1 MAITTEFVLNYLKTE
16 GAVHAGVA
24 TPETLKGGPPSADI
38 SYVMPTAKTA
48 IVFALPLKLEN
59 IPPYLA
65 KKDRLSFETDYIR
78 TSSLGDGI
86 AVKLANLL
94 KAMGFPSVP
103 LAVNE
108 VYRDGPPED
117 KKYMYPDISLRYLA
131 AASGVGFLGYSGN
144 LLTHDYGP
152 AVILGGLLTEAE
164 IEPTK
169 PLDKSENYCDQYGC
183 LQCVETC
190 PSKMLN
196 DNMDLVTITMGGH
209 DHQYAEKKNLLSCG
223 FVCAGF
229 TGLDDSGEWSTWAT
243 GRFPLPKTDEEVSRV
258 AKHHMEAFAKRP
270 VQPGGRYHGFMPD
283 KPIYYVCSNCQM
295 VCVAD
300 KEERRR
306 RVELVKKSGVVV
318 QNEDGSLEAVTP
330 EEAKRRFEAMDPAV
344 RALYEGPVEPDK
356 RDHEEVIDKDDLRH
370 TTGAS

>member
-1 MAITTEFVLNYLKTE
+1 MTPRNTLPLVPKILQERKMAITTEFVLNYLKTE

-38 SYVMPTAKTA
+38 SYVMPTSKTA

-183 LQCVETC
+183 LQC
-190 PSKMLN
+190 
-196 DNMDLVTITMGGH
+196 
-209 DHQYAEKKNLLSCG
+209 
-223 FVCAGF
+223 
-229 TGLDDSGEWSTWAT
+229 
-243 GRFPLPKTDEEVSRV
+243 RR
-258 AKHHMEAFAKRP
+258 
-270 VQPGGRYHGFMPD
+270 
-283 KPIYYVCSNCQM
+283 CQ
-295 VCVAD
+295 
-300 KEERRR
+300 
-306 RVELVKKSGVVV
+306 
-318 QNEDGSLEAVTP
+318 
-330 EEAKRRFEAMDPAV
+330 
-344 RALYEGPVEPDK
+344 
-356 RDHEEVIDKDDLRH
+356 
-370 TTGAS
+370 